1 MNMQGIYIYG
11 FVENDCIADIKNIL
25 LESGIYSIEYNEISA
40 VVTDTKINKLEY
52 LNKEELAHLLVD
64 HQLKIEKIMNSG
76 CSKVIPMQL
85 GTVVSSGNDVMKIL
99 INGYNIL
106 KETFEI
112 IDEVE
117 EIDIVAVWSNF
128 LDVIKDISDSPQI
141 KLMKEN
147 INKKSLYD
155 QNDSISIGKAIKEK
169 IDQKNSKACI
179 DIVNSLMPFCL
190 DARKHESMN
199 DEMPLNYAFLV
210 KKEESG
216 TFIEMIDQLD
226 IKYADKINFK
236 IVGPLPCYSF
246 YTIESKAIKKEDIE
260 NAKKILGID
269 LSDDNYNLKKA
280 YRSKASITHPD
291 KNSENVSDSSEN
303 FIESNNA
310 YKLLI
315 DYSSILKQSPDN
327 LSNEPFYVVKIKN

>member
-106 KETFEI
+106 KDTFEI

-141 KLMKEN
+141 KLM
-147 INKKSLYD
+147 
-155 QNDSISIGKAIKEK
+155 
-169 IDQKNSKACI
+169 
-179 DIVNSLMPFCL
+179 
-190 DARKHESMN
+190 
-199 DEMPLNYAFLV
+199 
-210 KKEESG
+210 
-216 TFIEMIDQLD
+216 
-226 IKYADKINFK
+226 
-236 IVGPLPCYSF
+236 
-246 YTIESKAIKKEDIE
+246 
-260 NAKKILGID
+260 
-269 LSDDNYNLKKA
+269 
-280 YRSKASITHPD
+280 
-291 KNSENVSDSSEN
+291 
-303 FIESNNA
+303 
-310 YKLLI
+310 
-315 DYSSILKQSPDN
+315 
-327 LSNEPFYVVKIKN
+327 